1 MAGGRFQ
8 QEGSGWTSD
17 PTCMPPGHSGDARA
31 RESTPHL
38 AWKQEASKNQGTA
51 RFLRKRKSLATQ
63 QQAFCWLAVAA
74 VVSRPRPAAGW
85 LHGGHGSRV
94 TIMSEPAASTT
105 PIATGLRQWRWQRLR
120 QRRRGHVSR

>member
-38 AWKQEASKNQGTA
+38 AWKQEASTNQGTA

-74 VVSRPRPAAGW
+74 VVSRPRPASHQEPKQLAG
-85 LHGGHGSRV
+85 S
-94 TIMSEPAASTT
+94 MAAM
-105 PIATGLRQWRWQRLR
+105 AAA
-120 QRRRGHVSR
+120 